1 MIKHVANQ
9 HKKTP
14 SRLKVPWWIILIVT
28 ASILPV
34 LSWPLYMRNFN
45 FTADDT
51 HELYLLLAY
60 LFPVYIVLSGFPAYK
75 CYPVRKE
82 ITYILIALMWLSYG
96 AAFFLK

>member
-1 MIKHVANQ
+1 MCIDTPDNMIKHVANQ

-60 LFPVYIVLSGFPAYK
+60 LFDYGSVAKMRTG
-75 CYPVRKE
+75 
-82 ITYILIALMWLSYG
+82 ILNSA
-96 AAFFLK
+96 